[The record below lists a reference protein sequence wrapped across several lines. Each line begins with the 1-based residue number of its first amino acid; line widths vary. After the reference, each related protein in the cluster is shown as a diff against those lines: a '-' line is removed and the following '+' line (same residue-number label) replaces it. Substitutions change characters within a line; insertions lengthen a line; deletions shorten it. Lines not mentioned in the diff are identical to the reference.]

1 MMNDEL
7 AGDDLLRGGV
17 AFTRSEEMAN
27 RLGRIEATLGGI
39 RSDIQASTK
48 AQETTNLEMR
58 RIDRRVVDLESKED
72 SRKLLSRVA
81 AGVALGL
88 LIPALSAIND
98 AHAWFSTVNA
108 TIFPR
113 K

>member
-27 RLGRIEATLGGI
+27 LLGRIEATLGGI

-58 RIDRRVVDLESKED
+58 QIDRRVVDLESKED
-72 SRKLLSRVA
+72 SRKRLSRVA

>member
-7 AGDDLLRGGV
+7 AGDDLLRGRV
-17 AFTRSEEMAN
+17 AFTRAEEMAN
-27 RLGRIEATLGGI
+27 LLGRIEATLI
-39 RSDIQASTK
+39 
-48 AQETTNLEMR
+48 
-58 RIDRRVVDLESKED
+58 D
-72 SRKLLSRVA
+72 SRKLFSRVA

-88 LIPALSAIND
+88 LIPALSAVND
-98 AHAWFSTVNA
+98 AHAWFNTVNA

>member
-7 AGDDLLRGGV
+7 AGDDLLRGRGS
-17 AFTRSEEMAN
+17 FTRSEEMAN
-27 RLGRIEATLGGI
+27 LLGRIEATLGGI

-58 RIDRRVVDLESKED
+58 QIDRRVVDLESKED
-72 SRKLLSRVA
+72 SRKRLSRVA

-98 AHAWFSTVNA
+98 AQAWFSTVNA

>member
-7 AGDDLLRGGV
+7 AGDDLLRGRGS
-17 AFTRSEEMAN
+17 FTRAEEMAN
-27 RLGRIEATLGGI
+27 LLGRIEATLIDI

-58 RIDRRVVDLESKED
+58 TIDRRVVDLESKED
-72 SRKLLSRVA
+72 LRKRVSRIA

-88 LIPALSAIND
+88 LIPALSAVND
-98 AHAWFSTVNA
+98 AHAWFSTVND